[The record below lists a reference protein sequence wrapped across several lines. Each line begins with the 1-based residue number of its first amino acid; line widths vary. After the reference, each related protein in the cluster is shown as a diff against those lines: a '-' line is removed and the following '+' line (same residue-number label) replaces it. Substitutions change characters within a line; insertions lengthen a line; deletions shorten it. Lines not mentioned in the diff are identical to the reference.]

1 MLCISASFPK
11 PSQHL
16 LADCIQARGWFAKP
30 AEGEMGCSR
39 HAIFFVRGISMHTY
53 MYMYVY
59 IYTHTHAYI
68 YIYIHTHTH
77 TCIHIWCSPSCKQ
90 FPLDFAVLEYF
101 LWAKEHSDARLMNL
115 SSPWM
120 GDFPD
125 SACLNSS
132 SKKHHGISRFHPPC
146 CWLVSW
152 IGCVSC
158 QTFEHCNSCHITWRI
173 QSASHRS
180 VPSSIFGSPGAEIVF
195 LLQCFD
201 LKLVKL

>member
-1 MLCISASFPK
+1 MHFCVISQAFPT
-11 PSQHL
+11 
-16 LADCIQARGWFAKP
+16 FACRLYSGPGLICQTSWRRNGLQPTCYFFCERYK
-30 AEGEMGCSR
+30 
-39 HAIFFVRGISMHTY
+39 HAHIHVHVC
-53 MYMYVY
+53 VY
-59 IYTHTHAYI
+59 LHTHTRIYI